1 VNGYDYRLTRKV
13 WVDKNLAYMYMA
25 ISLSFPQIFMENCY
39 FLDKLLT
46 ELSRDVIVINELGL
60 HARSAA
66 KIAEIARK
74 ANYNVW
80 IIKDNKMVDASSI
93 LDILT
98 LECAKGSQ
106 ILVSER
112 LY

>member
-1 VNGYDYRLTRKV
+1 MTK
-13 WVDKNLAYMYMA
+13 
-25 ISLSFPQIFMENCY
+25 
-39 FLDKLLT
+39 
-46 ELSRDVIVINELGL
+46 LSRDVIVINELGL

-66 KIAEIARK
+66 KIAEIAKK

-98 LECAKGSQ
+98 LECTKGSKITLKIDDQ
-106 ILVSER
+106 SDLDILNDTVKQFETGFGELS
-112 LY
+112 

>member
-1 VNGYDYRLTRKV
+1 
-13 WVDKNLAYMYMA
+13 MS
-25 ISLSFPQIFMENCY
+25 I
-39 FLDKLLT
+39 KLVT

-80 IIKDNKMVDASSI
+80 IIKDNKMADASSI

-98 LECAKGSQ
+98 LECAKGSKITLKIDDQ
-106 ILVSER
+106 SDLEILNNTVKQFETGFGELS
-112 LY
+112 

>member
-1 VNGYDYRLTRKV
+1 V
-13 WVDKNLAYMYMA
+13 
-25 ISLSFPQIFMENCY
+25 
-39 FLDKLLT
+39 T
-46 ELSRDVIVINELGL
+46 ELSRDVVVINEFGL

-66 KIAEIARK
+66 RIAEIAGK

-98 LECAKGSQ
+98 LECTKGSKVTLKIDDQ
-106 ILVSER
+106 TDLDILNDTVRQFETGFGELS
-112 LY
+112 

>member
-1 VNGYDYRLTRKV
+1 MSIRLV
-13 WVDKNLAYMYMA
+13 
-25 ISLSFPQIFMENCY
+25 
-39 FLDKLLT
+39 T

-80 IIKDNKMVDASSI
+80 IIKDKKKVDASSI
-93 LDILT
+93 LDVLT
-98 LECAKGSQ
+98 LESTKGSKI
-106 ILVSER
+106 ILKIDDKSDFDILNDIVKQFETGFGELS
-112 LY
+112 

>member
-1 VNGYDYRLTRKV
+1 
-13 WVDKNLAYMYMA
+13 MA
-25 ISLSFPQIFMENCY
+25 ISLSFPQIFMENYY
-39 FLDKLLT
+39 FLVKLVNK
-46 ELSRDVIVINELGL
+46 LSRDVIVINELGL

-98 LECAKGSQ
+98 LECAKGSEITLKIDDQ
-106 ILVSER
+106 SDLDILNNTVKQFETGFGELS
-112 LY
+112 

>member
-1 VNGYDYRLTRKV
+1 
-13 WVDKNLAYMYMA
+13 M
-25 ISLSFPQIFMENCY
+25 
-39 FLDKLLT
+39 T

-66 KIAEIARK
+66 KIAEIAKK

-80 IIKDNKMVDASSI
+80 IIKDKKRVDASSI

-98 LECAKGSQ
+98 LECTKGSKVTLKIDDQ
-106 ILVSER
+106 SDLDILNDTAKQFEIGFGE
-112 LY
+112 LG